1 MSENLSRLEVLA
13 GELDALRTE
22 ITELD
27 AIEEPTEEQNTR
39 FDTAMADFDTK
50 KAAHDKL
57 AERAAKVE
65 QVRSATLAEVNVERS
80 APSVIVKR
88 DDVFENLDRAEPAE
102 YRERAMRA
110 FGDGVRLRGV
120 SDAQHEALVARIDQD
135 DTKQMRG
142 IAKHVLV
149 HGSPAYRSAFR
160 QYIESGAVGGQAV
173 YTSGESDAIRASLA
187 LGGSTGGFVLPTLLD
202 PTLIHTGTA
211 VKDNLRTISR
221 VIEGT
226 QNVWH
231 GVSVGNVT
239 TAWTAEAAALS
250 DGSPTFSNPSITA
263 AKLTAY
269 VTGSYEIFEDSDLQ
283 MQLPGLI
290 GEAFSY
296 AEQTAFIVGSGS
308 NAPKGI
314 ITAISAT
321 AASTVTA
328 TTRGQFNSA
337 SAADVFAVV
346 NAVTPRYEESSTW
359 VGNKATFNSVRQMS
373 TASQGSYFWTNF
385 NNEVV
390 PGSQPLLGSPV
401 LQASDMAS
409 AQTSGTVLLVLGD
422 FSQFV
427 IYDRIGTSVEFV
439 QNVFNSSALP
449 LGQRGLIA
457 HKRVGSDVTDV
468 NAFRFLKT

>member
-1 MSENLSRLEVLA
+1 MNRIETLAAEV
-13 GELDALRTE
+13 EALRTE
-22 ITELD
+22 ILELKAVED
-27 AIEEPTEEQNTR
+27 PTDEQLARMDTVLPE
-39 FDTAMADFDTK
+39 FDKKFADHETAVARED
-50 KAAHDKL
+50 
-57 AERAAKVE
+57 KVE
-65 QVRSATLAEVNVERS
+65 AVRNAALSEPNVERS
-80 APSVIVKR
+80 APNVIVRK
-88 DDVFENLDRAEPAE
+88 DPFENLERVSEPGE

-110 FGDGVRLRGV
+110 YGDDVKLRHV
-120 SDAQHEALVARIDQD
+120 SDAQHEALVKRIDLD

-142 IAKHVLV
+142 IAQHVLV

-160 QYIESGAVGGQAV
+160 TFLEAGQVGSAPQFSQA
-173 YTSGESDAIRASLA
+173 ESDAIRASLA
-187 LGGSTGGFVLPTLLD
+187 LGGSTGGYVLPTLLD

-211 VKDNLRTISR
+211 VKDNLRTVSR

-239 TAWTAEAAALS
+239 TAWTAEASALS

-290 GEAFSY
+290 GEAFQY
-296 AEQTAFIVGSGS
+296 AEQTAFVVGSGS

-321 AASTVTA
+321 AGSTVTA

-359 VGNKATFNSVRQMS
+359 VGNKATFNSIRQMS

-401 LQASDMAS
+401 LQASDMAT
-409 AQTSGTVLLVLGD
+409 AQTSGTILLVLGD

-439 QNVFNSSALP
+439 QNVFNSSAAP